1 MKKLK
6 LLLGI
11 LAFTLIGNFSVVNA
25 QETLSGVVIDS
36 DGEPVIGASVI
47 EQGTFNGTI
56 TDLDGSFSLM
66 ASTDNPVF
74 EVSYTGYANQLISM
88 DGNPVTVTL
97 VQGSMLDEV
106 VVTGTRGK
114 PRTVLE
120 SAVPVDNIN
129 AAELRRSG
137 QTSLDQII
145 NYKVPSYN
153 SQNQAISDATAHI
166 DPSELRNLGPS
177 RTLVLVN
184 GKRKNQSA
192 QVYLNDTPGRGEV
205 GTDMKSIPSSAIER
219 VEILRDGAAAQYGS
233 DAIAGVV
240 NVILK
245 ERTSGEINASYGV
258 TSAGDGTT
266 FGVDVNKGFGIG
278 ENGFINL
285 TGEYTYQD
293 ITDRAG
299 EFADEVGDPLFG
311 IALGDDPDLDAYFN
325 EFPDLNIT
333 YGQPEISKL
342 SGMVNLGLPYGKGR
356 FYGNLGATTRT
367 GTSFAFYRTSYWR
380 DTDFG
385 LLTESGERYIGYQP
399 TFESDISDLTFTLG
413 NEYKLGQWNS
423 DLSFTYGANSIDYTV
438 NNSLNRSLEEAS
450 PTSFNPGGY
459 TFANALVNLDF
470 SRNVGALS
478 LAFGTEYRLEF
489 FETRAGE
496 EASFSPAPG
505 TDSFP
510 GLTPDNA
517 VDEDR
522 NNIGVYGSL
531 DYDVSDAFLIGGAVR
546 FENYSDFGSNFSWK
560 VNSRYLIGDNV
571 GAIRGSVSTG
581 FRAPSLHQI
590 FLSNIQTTAGANGL
604 IQEGT
609 FSNVD
614 DITRNVLGIPQLD
627 AETSFNFTG
636 GVTFKL
642 ADNISVSADYYD
654 ITVSDRVLFSDQI
667 GVSNFDGTALGDA
680 LATANVEAI
689 KFFINAVDTRTSG
702 VDVVLNVDNLALG
715 SNNVNNLDITLA
727 ANFNDT
733 SLDGEVESPE
743 AFGSVPIFGSL
754 PANLLTSAR
763 PDSKIS
769 LGLNFDLDKFNI
781 SFNNTFFGSVNS
793 PVTDQEFSSKLITDL
808 LLGYSVAENFRVNL
822 TINNLFNVF
831 PDRIDGDLDPFGWRL
846 QYPWRVS
853 QFGFNGTYVKVG
865 LSYDF

>member
-1 MKKLK
+1 MKKLIIYIGV
-6 LLLGI
+6 LVVALVGSTNNSI
-11 LAFTLIGNFSVVNA
+11 AQHVTTGVVTDTDGTPLIGATV
-25 QETLSGVVIDS
+25 Q
-36 DGEPVIGASVI
+36 
-47 EQGTFNGTI
+47 EQGTFNGTV
-56 TDLDGSFSLM
+56 TDFDGAFSLET
-66 ASTDNPVF
+66 ATANPVLLF
-74 EVSYTGYANQLISM
+74 SYTGYADHFVVS
-88 DGNPVTVTL
+88 DGTVINVSL
-97 VQGSMLDEV
+97 SEGSMLDEV

-114 PRTVLE
+114 PRTVLG
-120 SAVPVDNIN
+120 SPVPVDNIN

-177 RTLVLVN
+177 RTLVLIN

-205 GTDMKSIPSSAIER
+205 GTDMKSIPAAAIER

-245 ERTSGEINASYGV
+245 ERTTGEINANYGI

-266 FGVDVNKGFGIG
+266 FGVDVNKGFALGK
-278 ENGFINL
+278 NGYINL
-285 TGEYTYQD
+285 TGEYTFQD

-311 IALGDDPDLDAYFN
+311 IALGDDPATDAYFN

-333 YGQPEISKL
+333 YGQPEISKI
-342 SGMVNLGLPYGKGR
+342 SGMANLGIPYGQGR
-356 FYGNLGATTRT
+356 FYGNLGTTLRT
-367 GTSFAFYRTSYWR
+367 GTSFAFYRTNYWR

-385 LLTESGERYIGYQP
+385 LLTEAGEPYIGYQP
-399 TFESDISDLTFTLG
+399 TFESDITDITFTVG
-413 NEYKLGQWNS
+413 NEYKLGMWNS
-423 DLSFTYGANSIDYTV
+423 DLSFTYGSNSIDYTV
-438 NNSLNRSLEEAS
+438 NNSLNRSLEGNS

-459 TFANALVNLDF
+459 TFENALVNLDF
-470 SRNVGALS
+470 TRSVGALS
-478 LAFGTEYRLEF
+478 LAFGSEYRLEF
-489 FETRAGE
+489 FETRAGD

-522 NNIGVYGSL
+522 NNIGVYGSV
-531 DYDVSDAFLIGGAVR
+531 DYDVTEAFLIGGAVR

-560 VNSRYLIGDNV
+560 ANSRYLIGDNA
-571 GAIRGSVSTG
+571 GAIRASVSTG

-614 DITRNVLGIPQLD
+614 DITRNVIGVPQLD
-627 AETSFNFTG
+627 AETSFNFTA

-654 ITVSDRVLFSDQI
+654 ITVNDRVLFSDQI
-667 GVSNFDGTALGDA
+667 GVSNFDNSPLGDA

-689 KFFINAVDTRTSG
+689 KFFINAVDTRTNG
-702 VDVVLNVDNLALG
+702 VDIVFNVDNLALG
-715 SNNVNNLDITLA
+715 SNNTNNLDITLA

-733 SLDGEVESPE
+733 TLDGEVESPE
-743 AFGSVPIFGSL
+743 SFGDVSIFGDL

-763 PDSKIS
+763 PDAKIS
-769 LGLNFDLDKFNI
+769 LGLNFDLSKFNV
-781 SFNNTFFGSVNS
+781 SLNNTYFGSVNS
-793 PVTDQEFSSKLITDL
+793 PVTEQEFGGKLITDL
-808 LLGYSVAENFRVNL
+808 LLGYSVSDKFRLNL

-831 PDRIDGDLDPFGWRL
+831 PDRIDGNLDPFGWRL

-853 QFGFNGTYVKVG
+853 QFGFNGLYGKVG